1 MFFWM
6 LAAAVPGLFWDHG
19 PQAAP
24 TLKAAGIEC
33 VHVPA
38 MADGWKNSGSCAVAT
53 DLAAY
58 QKLPQPGVDFRPD
71 VARATSAPWV
81 NSNGWRLLRAAGRP
95 VYYDALKGQPELC
108 AAEAFAYGAQA
119 LVRVDPARLDRFASM
134 LRFLKT
140 VDAPPLL
147 PRANIGFVDD
157 GSAAAGEV
165 MNLLTRRNLLFRIV
179 TAPDSSLDLNI
190 RPGPPAN
197 PAEFVAMVRQKLGD
211 EKRLLRIYGS
221 EVVIGRLTGDGS
233 RARLHLLNYGGKKV
247 EGLRVRLLGVYK
259 GARVSA
265 QGGGAASDFIAAG
278 GATEFSLPALDSY
291 AVIDLM

>member
-6 LAAAVPGLFWDHG
+6 LAAALPGLFWEQG
-19 PQAAP
+19 PRTAP

-33 VHVPA
+33 VHVA
-38 MADGWKNSGSCAVAT
+38 TMADAWKNSGLCAVAT
-53 DLAAY
+53 DLASY

-81 NSNGWRLLRAAGRP
+81 NSNGWRLMRAAGRP
-95 VYYDALKGQPELC
+95 VYYDAVKGQPELC
-108 AAEAFAYGAQA
+108 AAEAFAYGAEA
-119 LVRVDPARLDRFASM
+119 LVRVDPAGLERFAAM

-140 VDAPPLL
+140 VDAPPLP

-157 GSAAAGEV
+157 GSAEAGEV

-190 RPGPPAN
+190 RLGPPAN

-233 RARLHLLNYGGKKV
+233 RARLHLLNYGGRKV

-259 GARVSA
+259 KAQLSA
-265 QGGGAASDFIAAG
+265 PGGGAVSDFVAAD
-278 GATEFSLPALDSY
+278 GATEFSLPALDAY
-291 AVIDLM
+291 AVIGLM

>member
-1 MFFWM
+1 MYLLL
-6 LAAAVPGLFWDHG
+6 LAAALPGLFWEQG
-19 PQAAP
+19 PQTAP
-24 TLKAAGIEC
+24 QLKAAGIEC
-33 VHVPA
+33 AHVPS
-38 MADGWKNSGSCAVAT
+38 MADAWKNSGFCAVAT

-81 NSNGWRLLRAAGRP
+81 NSNGWRLLRSTGRP
-95 VYYDALKGQPELC
+95 VYDDAAEGRPELC
-108 AAEAFAYGAQA
+108 AAEAFVYGAES
-119 LVRVDPARLDRFASM
+119 LVRVDPAGLERFGSM
-134 LRFLKT
+134 LRFLKS
-140 VDAPPLL
+140 VDSPPLP

-165 MNLLTRRNLLFRIV
+165 MNLLMRRNLLFRVV
-179 TAPDSSLDLNI
+179 TAPDPSLDLNI
-190 RPGPPAN
+190 RLGPPAN

-233 RARLHLLNYGGKKV
+233 RARLHLLNYGGRKV

-259 GARVSA
+259 KARL
-265 QGGGAASDFIAAG
+265 AALGSGEVSDFVAAD
-278 GATEFSLPALDSY
+278 GATEFSVPALDEY
-291 AVIDLM
+291 AVIDLQ